1 VPHTR
6 LLLAAVPPILSDIIR
21 DALAD
26 VHGVEVVRET
36 AGEEDLA
43 ESVARSRADVLV
55 TEDAGQELSDR
66 HLGLMYRHPRLKL
79 LTISPDGRRA
89 ALYRLM
95 PRRRLL
101 VDVSPDG
108 LVAAIRGA
116 VRPGGAE
123 G

>member
-1 VPHTR
+1 MPHTR

-36 AGEEDLA
+36 AGEDLA

-116 VRPGGAE
+116 ARADGAE